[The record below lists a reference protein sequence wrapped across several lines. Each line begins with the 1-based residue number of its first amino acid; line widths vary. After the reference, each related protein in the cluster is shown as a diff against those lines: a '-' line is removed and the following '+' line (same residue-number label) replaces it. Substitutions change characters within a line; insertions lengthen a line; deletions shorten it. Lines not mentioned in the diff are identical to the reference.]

1 MLVSGSGGV
10 ASAAS
15 RPVATGTVSTPASMA
30 ADARIAAARSALQT
44 TSPVIPV
51 PLARSITAT
60 ATQTPVPYAP
70 GVVPSAPSPFQALVQ
85 PSQCPTGDTAFAPAP
100 SAATLARLAGAAYGS
115 APPDG
120 WTKATPNELAE
131 IGLSP
136 AMLSSSA
143 SDFKAAVFVDRTGFA
158 PNYVVSFK
166 GTTPTSTSDWAAN
179 LRQGTGLETDHYNR
193 ALAIGQSLNAPP
205 EVRITLTGHS
215 LGGGLASTAA
225 LAAERSAV
233 TFNAAGLSDLTKD
246 RAAAIA
252 GSDGVVVTPDIRA
265 YYVRG
270 EILSAM
276 QDGGDRVAGGLLGYA
291 AGGPFAGLGGA
302 AVADMPSAVGTR
314 IAMDRVNPDGVHWY
328 SLKSNNPVGWHMMD
342 YVLSSVDAM

>member
-10 ASAAS
+10 TSASN
-15 RPVATGTVSTPASMA
+15 RPTATEPGSTTASMA
-30 ADARIAAARSALQT
+30 ADARVAAARTALQT
-44 TSPVIPV
+44 AAPVTPAPLASPVSSPS
-51 PLARSITAT
+51 AQ
-60 ATQTPVPYAP
+60 QTTPYAS
-70 GVVPSAPSPFQALVQ
+70 GVVPPTTSPFVASTM
-85 PSQCPTGDTAFAPAP
+85 PSQCPTADPAIAPEP

-120 WTKATPNELAE
+120 WTAATSEELAE
-131 IGLSP
+131 IGLTP

-143 SDFKAAVFVDRTGFA
+143 SDFRAAVFVDRTQAA
-158 PNYVVSFK
+158 PSFVVAFK
-166 GTTPTSTSDWAAN
+166 GTSSANDWSAN
-179 LRQGTGLETDHYNR
+179 LRQGTGFETDHYNR

-225 LAAERSAV
+225 LAGERYAV
-233 TFNAAGLSDLTKD
+233 TFNAAGLSDSTKD

-252 GSDGVVVTPDIRA
+252 GADGLVVTPDIRA
-265 YYVRG
+265 YYVSG

-291 AGGPFAGLGGA
+291 AAGPWGGLGGA

-314 IAMDRVNPDGVHWY
+314 IEMDRVNPEGVHWY

-342 YVLSSVDAM
+342 YVLASVDAM